1 MALPKVTTPAQGA
14 THNHM
19 IAAHKIFSWD
29 AGNPPVVPNYW
40 RVKVGATPGS
50 WNYYMSNPAIAE
62 SSNHQDINVVL
73 SPTPPIGKTCY
84 VFVEWGPDNTHFP
97 NQGDIT
103 SFVCKP

>member
-19 IAAHKIFSWD
+19 NISHKIFVWD
-29 AGNPPVVPNYW
+29 PGTPKIVPQYW

-50 WNYYMSNPAIAE
+50 WNYYVGSPIAE
-62 SSNHQDINVVL
+62 SSTHQDSNVVL
-73 SPTPPIGKTCY
+73 YPLPPINKTCY
-84 VFVEWGPDNTHFP
+84 VFVEWGPDSSHFP